1 MEDEEGVTSPKFQ
14 ESLMFKDVAVDFTP
28 EEWRHLDPTQRTLF
42 RDVMLENYENL
53 VSLGL
58 PVSKLDVIS
67 LLERGEAPWR
77 LEERGSQCFCP
88 GE

>member
-1 MEDEEGVTSPKFQ
+1 MFLFQASVTFQ
-14 ESLMFKDVAVDFTP
+14 DVAVDFSRD
-28 EEWRHLDPTQRTLF
+28 EWKCLDDAQKALY

-67 LLERGEAPWR
+67 LLERREAPWR
-77 LEERGSQCFCP
+77 SKEHVPRDPLP